1 LGQAKGFAK
10 KWIKKDPSDPSKLIR
25 QAGVD
30 SIKDEA
36 KEDLQQICEKGEID
50 GGSKEGEK
58 RAKDLKGRKL
68 LQPRCAMKV
77 TLQYIL

>member
-1 LGQAKGFAK
+1 MCKLGQAKGFAK
-10 KWIKKDPSDPSKLIR
+10 KWIKKDPSDPSRLIR

-30 SIKDEA
+30 NVKDEA
-36 KEDLQQICEKGEID
+36 KEDLQQIREKGEID

-68 LQPRCAMKV
+68 LQPRCV
-77 TLQYIL
+77 YHIT